1 MHEKVLMKGNEAVG
15 EAAIIAG
22 CRHYFG
28 YPITPQN
35 EIAAYMSKR
44 MPQVGGVFL
53 QAESEIGAIHM
64 VYGAAA
70 CGKRTMTTS
79 SSPGISLKVEGI
91 SYLVGCDLPAVIMN
105 IQRAGPGLGG
115 IQPSQA
121 DYNMATKAMGH
132 GDLRV
137 LTVAPHT
144 IQEIADLTM
153 DAFDLADKY
162 RTPVMILSD
171 GVLGQMMEPVE
182 FKPRPVPEMDY
193 SWACTTTGG
202 KRERN
207 ILNSM
212 YLVPEE
218 FDQLNRDRFK
228 KYDEIIKNEVRS
240 ESYKMEGAEIVLVA
254 YGACARVSKNVV
266 DEARSKGIKA
276 GLIRPISLWPF
287 PNAVLKEAAKTAKA
301 FLSVEMSMGQ
311 MINDVRLAIECSH
324 PVSFVGRTG
333 GLIPSLEE
341 VLAKVE
347 KISGEVK

>member
-1 MHEKVLMKGNEAVG
+1 
-15 EAAIIAG
+15 
-22 CRHYFG
+22 
-28 YPITPQN
+28 
-35 EIAAYMSKR
+35 
-44 MPQVGGVFL
+44 
-53 QAESEIGAIHM
+53 M

-79 SSPGISLKVEGI
+79 SSPGIALKVEGI
-91 SYLVGCDLPAVIMN
+91 SYLVGCDLPSVIMN

-121 DYNMATKAMGH
+121 DYNLSTKAMGH

-137 LTVAPHT
+137 LTLAPHT

-162 RTPVMILSD
+162 RTPVMLLSD

-182 FKPRPVPEMDY
+182 FKSRPIPEADY
-193 SWACTTTGG
+193 SWACTTTQG

-228 KYDEIIKNEVRS
+228 KYAQIEEGEVRS

-266 DEARSKGIKA
+266 DEARAKGIKA

-287 PNAVLKEAAKTAKA
+287 PKAVMMEAAKNAKA

-311 MINDVRLAIECSH
+311 MIDDVRLSIECSR
-324 PVSFVGRTG
+324 PVYFVGRTG
-333 GLIPSLEE
+333 GLIPSPEE

-347 KISGEVK
+347 SITKEVT